1 MTDTLYLDNNATTRV
16 APEVREA
23 ILPFLGERYG
33 NPSSP
38 HHFGGSIEADLTLA
52 RNRLASLVGCS
63 PKEIFFTSGGTES
76 DNLAIRGILAS
87 HPDRRHIVTTQVEH
101 SAVLVQCRELEKQ
114 GFRVTYLPVDSDGGL
129 KIADLE
135 EAIDEETALV
145 SIMWANNETG
155 VIFPI
160 EEISRVC
167 REREVPLHVDG
178 VQAVGKIPVNLANTS
193 IDLMAISGHKFHA
206 PKGVGAIYIRSGF
219 KIKPLFWGGNQERG
233 RRPGTEPVPFIV
245 GLGKAAQ
252 LAEECLDHEFDRI
265 RVLRDELEKGFLK
278 KIPEVWVNGGGQP
291 RLPNT
296 LSACFEG
303 VEGEALLMLM
313 DQNGIAASSGSAC
326 LSHRLEP
333 SHVLLAMG
341 VPEEI
346 AKGAVRLG
354 LSRYTENEEI
364 ERVLEVMPGLVEKA
378 RRLSKRMERG

>member
-63 PKEIFFTSGGTES
+63 PKEVFFTSGGTES

-155 VIFPI
+155 VIFP
-160 EEISRVC
+160 
-167 REREVPLHVDG
+167 
-178 VQAVGKIPVNLANTS
+178 
-193 IDLMAISGHKFHA
+193 
-206 PKGVGAIYIRSGF
+206 
-219 KIKPLFWGGNQERG
+219 
-233 RRPGTEPVPFIV
+233 
-245 GLGKAAQ
+245 
-252 LAEECLDHEFDRI
+252 
-265 RVLRDELEKGFLK
+265 
-278 KIPEVWVNGGGQP
+278 
-291 RLPNT
+291 
-296 LSACFEG
+296 
-303 VEGEALLMLM
+303 
-313 DQNGIAASSGSAC
+313 
-326 LSHRLEP
+326 
-333 SHVLLAMG
+333 
-341 VPEEI
+341 
-346 AKGAVRLG
+346 
-354 LSRYTENEEI
+354 
-364 ERVLEVMPGLVEKA
+364 
-378 RRLSKRMERG
+378 